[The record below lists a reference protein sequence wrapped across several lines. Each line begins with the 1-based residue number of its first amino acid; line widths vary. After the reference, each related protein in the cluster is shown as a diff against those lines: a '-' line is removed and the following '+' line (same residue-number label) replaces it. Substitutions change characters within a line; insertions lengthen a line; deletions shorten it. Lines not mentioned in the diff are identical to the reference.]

1 MITAMSGNKSVGM
14 QGRAMH
20 AGATRTA
27 QGGALAFI
35 AKARVNAADLPPDT
49 LTKGNALLQPL
60 ILASRD
66 RGRLGLV
73 ESSIAFVIGLDVN
86 GRLVYHFGG
95 ECRAG
100 G

>member
-1 MITAMSGNKSVGM
+1 
-14 QGRAMH
+14 MH